1 VLREQV
7 ITPRN
12 AKGAQTRGTTKTR
25 SATKTQ
31 RAAAG
36 RANVSTSRRIAGY
49 LPLAAKLLFVVCA
62 ILFAVAVYRAAGR
75 AAFFEIRRI
84 DVNSTSGRVSTRD
97 VEATV
102 RRVAGTSGVWNA
114 DLSRIS
120 EEVERLTWVRAAIVT
135 RVLPTGLRIRISERE
150 PRAVVRLS
158 ESGRLAWVDTEGVV
172 LGAVT
177 PTDRMPPFFVRG
189 WNEARTESAN
199 RENRERIARY
209 TEMLRAWEA
218 AGFANRISEVNL
230 EDLRDVRVELAG
242 ADSNIEVR
250 LGGED
255 FGNRL
260 RYALQELDRQR
271 QTTRGAFIS
280 YLDTTVER
288 RVIVGFNPNAV
299 PNARTEESENRESA
313 SEETRRSE
321 APNNRTRERATERN
335 TAAAERTEVNSRT
348 RNERQRNENA
358 RREPA
363 RDRNAARSNET
374 TSRREPNE
382 RPRRAVN

>member
-1 VLREQV
+1 MLREQV

-12 AKGAQTRGTTKTR
+12 VKGAQTRTR

-36 RANVSTSRRIAGY
+36 RTNVSTSRRIVAY
-49 LPLAAKLLFVVCA
+49 LPFAAKLLFVVCA

-84 DVNSTSGRVSTRD
+84 DVNGASGRVSARD
-97 VEATV
+97 VETTV
-102 RRVAGTSGVWNA
+102 RRVAGASGVWNA
-114 DLSRIS
+114 DLNRIS
-120 EEVERLTWVRAAIVT
+120 EEVERLPWVRAAIVT

-172 LGAVT
+172 LGTVT

-199 RENRERIARY
+199 RENRERITRY
-209 TEMLRAWEA
+209 TEMLRDWEA
-218 AGFANRISEVNL
+218 AGFAARISEVNL

-271 QTTRGAFIS
+271 QTQRGAFIS

-299 PNARTEESENRESA
+299 PNARTEESGNRESA

-321 APNNRTRERATERN
+321 ALNNRTRERATERN
-335 TAAAERTEVNSRT
+335 AAATERAEVNSHT
-348 RNERQRNENA
+348 RAERQRNEEA
-358 RREPA
+358 RRETA
-363 RDRNAARSNET
+363 RGVSPARSNET
-374 TSRREPNE
+374 TSRRAANE